1 VKKASAMPLPFD
13 PADLLGYALRD
24 YFVNGTD
31 VPVKVWINGR
41 RDEDLMPSLFFRN
54 YRHMRA
60 WDRQALRMAKGSVL
74 DAGAGSGG
82 HSLILQGRGMD
93 VTAVER
99 SPASCEVMRLRGVQ
113 RVIQENLFDLRGIPF
128 DTILMLMNGLGMAG
142 TEKETLKLFRHLRKM
157 LTKGGQIIGDS
168 TDILYSRM
176 DSLSGFPPGNTYY
189 GEVEFRLEYCGVKG
203 TPFRWLYLDPSLL
216 AELSDKAGLHCEI
229 VQRSKD
235 FHYLAR
241 LTA

>member
-1 VKKASAMPLPFD
+1 
-13 PADLLGYALRD
+13 
-24 YFVNGTD
+24 
-31 VPVKVWINGR
+31 
-41 RDEDLMPSLFFRN
+41 
-54 YRHMRA
+54 
-60 WDRQALRMAKGSVL
+60 
-74 DAGAGSGG
+74 
-82 HSLILQGRGMD
+82 
-93 VTAVER
+93 
-99 SPASCEVMRLRGVQ
+99 
-113 RVIQENLFDLRGIPF
+113 
-128 DTILMLMNGLGMAG
+128 
-142 TEKETLKLFRHLRKM
+142 M

-241 LTA
+241 LTP